1 MPVCIRIL
9 LFYTGFKSQLKTQ
22 GANRTRLT
30 DVLLFIGLIGLTAY
44 SFVCKII
51 IFKTQGETACRG
63 TDKEEGEWP
72 DPQGKRFPFN

>member
-22 GANRTRLT
+22 GANRTRLS
-30 DVLLFIGLIGLTAY
+30 DVLMFIGFIGLTAY
-44 SFVCKII
+44 NFDCKVI

-63 TDKEEGEWP
+63 TF
-72 DPQGKRFPFN
+72 GKPLPKGFMPSKPSI